1 MIFKDNKNYNILKW
15 VVILALPALATLI
28 ITIFEL
34 WGIPYGTQ
42 IAATVTALN
51 AFLGAITGISSAKYQ
66 AANNKNDG
74 TLFVADDSVYA
85 EFETDPSEMGDKVN
99 LEVKNV

>member
-28 ITIFEL
+28 ITLFEL
-34 WGIPYGTQ
+34 WSIPYGTQ
-42 IAATVTALN
+42 IAATITALN
-51 AFLGAITGISSAKYQ
+51 AFLGVITGISSAKYQ
-66 AANNKNDG
+66 TVNNKNDG

-85 EFETDPSEMGDKVN
+85 EFATDPAKMGDKVN
-99 LEVKNV
+99 LDVKNV